1 MANSKFIHE
10 KKRELKELIKDISK
24 IKLKSFS
31 EINKEKS
38 DDEDET
44 PSLDLPGFGGSFLAS
59 KELSPKKR
67 EDVIQ
72 KTNNLLNIQLE
83 DSFFN
88 VGELMESRLSFSSQF
103 FSSKSIEGTE
113 TEKEKGE
120 KIQGFLA
127 KLKALEGYLEMFN
140 YIGSYFVIPLV
151 LSNTGQVFNESITVK
166 LKFPKEVEI
175 LEPQDLKVPSPL
187 VIEEFTDGILNYILR
202 HNKDSKVQE
211 KFEYIPLASLPI
223 PALPRSYNE
232 KVEGWNRDYR
242 HYIDNLFNV
251 EIYNEDEYH
260 VFEYYYRELNPKEN
274 ISFPSYIL
282 VKASETFNFSYE
294 ITSKNLP
301 DMLTGELEYQIEN

>member
-1 MANSKFIHE
+1 
-10 KKRELKELIKDISK
+10 
-24 IKLKSFS
+24 
-31 EINKEKS
+31 
-38 DDEDET
+38 
-44 PSLDLPGFGGSFLAS
+44 
-59 KELSPKKR
+59 
-67 EDVIQ
+67 
-72 KTNNLLNIQLE
+72 
-83 DSFFN
+83 
-88 VGELMESRLSFSSQF
+88 ME
-103 FSSKSIEGTE
+103 
-113 TEKEKGE
+113 
-120 KIQGFLA
+120 
-127 KLKALEGYLEMFN
+127 LKALEAYLEMFN

-151 LSNTGQVFNESITVK
+151 LRNTGQVFNESITVK

-175 LEPQDLKVPSPL
+175 LEPQNLKIPSPL

-211 KFEYIPLASLPI
+211 KFEYIPLPSLPM

-282 VKASETFNFSYE
+282 CKASETFKFSYE